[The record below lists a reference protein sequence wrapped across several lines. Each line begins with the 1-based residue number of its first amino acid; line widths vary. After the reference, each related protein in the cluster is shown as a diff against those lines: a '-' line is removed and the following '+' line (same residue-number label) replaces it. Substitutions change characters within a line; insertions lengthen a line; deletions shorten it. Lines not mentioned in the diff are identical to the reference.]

1 MTQEKDPLMG
11 SREAVRLR
19 TISAERVYQL
29 ITNLEHDGVPQ
40 PLHIEGAAIGLLD
53 AIAEMYGETPAD
65 LGMIAGGLIQLAAQQ
80 RRRMEEITD
89 GACNDGGCNHA

>member
-19 TISAERVYQL
+19 AISAERVYQL
-29 ITNLEHDGVPQ
+29 ITNLEHDGIPQ

-53 AIAEMYGETPAD
+53 AIVEMYGETPED
-65 LGMIAGGLIQLAAQQ
+65 LNMIAGGLIQLAVQQ
-80 RRRMEEITD
+80 RRKMAEISD
-89 GACNDGGCNHA
+89 PGASHAEH